1 MVPGNEHSTV
11 SLADYE
17 ILEDLGIVHG
27 ARPQCHESENR
38 DVHSSPQLSAGDQNI
53 LVSGGA
59 VIDDA
64 PQSQEAVRELVNE
77 CWELIK
83 TSLDQESVASLLHVS
98 TEMLSLMTIRPPRE
112 LHSFRLKNSQ
122 PLYPAWQFSV
132 SETIPH
138 LRSLLSQVSPDAH
151 VLSLSRFMLETSPDL
166 ENSDSGQRI
175 SPRDWLVA
183 GYDPEPVVLMASD
196 L

>member
-98 TEMLSLMTIRPPRE
+98 TEMRFDVAHE
-112 LHSFRLKNSQ
+112 LL
-122 PLYPAWQFSV
+122 
-132 SETIPH
+132 
-138 LRSLLSQVSPDAH
+138 
-151 VLSLSRFMLETSPDL
+151 
-166 ENSDSGQRI
+166 
-175 SPRDWLVA
+175 
-183 GYDPEPVVLMASD
+183 
-196 L
+196 